1 MRNRSVFHAVLPFL
15 VLLPALATAGMV
27 ALEDEA
33 LSEFTGEGIAIVLE
47 DFRFQMKN
55 TGYIEQIGTV
65 PATGAGFQRGDMRW
79 YGLTLSGGLAADGL
93 GWTAE
98 ACGHLLCPIANKGA
112 LIAPFDNPYLLRVF
126 DKTGWDFQ
134 NASVTKT
141 VLELIGPTNSDAY
154 RWAFWGEIEVGK
166 TTTGNAGL
174 LQSQTMIVGK
184 PVSPHTTTTSAT
196 TTSTATGV
204 SGSNGTTYT
213 YTATSSQKVVRSS
226 CGLFGGNCNATTTTD
241 TYTFTTASAGQVLR
255 LARNQN
261 TSDGT
266 LALNWHSRLSGD
278 FRLSFSQT
286 SASPDAMGSVPL
298 FANGT
303 TAENAPGLKFRNVN
317 AYFPLGQLFYQSIIF
332 DDNGVDATTA
342 GNGNFVIELT
352 RLPNQTNAYNDF
364 YSFATGIGCED
375 PRFSGVNCG
384 YQRNGRPNRYY
395 ETHGYSRWGD
405 WYPGNGANC
414 GVAGTVCNT
423 FDSAADGI
431 IFSKATAAGTFTATA
446 TRPQTDTTKLADGL
460 DTPPPVPILTGDPP
474 RTGLS
479 SVNLGD
485 SRIEGILIQ
494 HLKITSL
501 GAGP

>member
-1 MRNRSVFHAVLPFL
+1 MRNRSVFHAVLPIL

-55 TGYIEQIGTV
+55 TGYIEQIGTA

-79 YGLTLSGGLAADGL
+79 YGLTVSGAGAADGL
-93 GWTAE
+93 GWTGE
-98 ACGHLLCPIANKGA
+98 ACGHSLCPIANTGA
-112 LIAPFDNPYLLRVF
+112 TIAPFDNPYMLRVF

-134 NASVTKT
+134 NASVTET
-141 VLELIGPTNSDAY
+141 VLEVIGPTNSDAY
-154 RWAFWGEIEVGK
+154 RWAFWGEAEVGK

-174 LQSQTMIVGK
+174 LQSQVMIVGK
-184 PVSPHTTTTSAT
+184 PVAPQNKITTAT
-196 TTSTATGV
+196 TTLTENDV
-204 SGSNGTTYT
+204 SGTVGTTYQ
-213 YTATSSQKVVRSS
+213 YTATTSKKIVVVDCTWPCDR
-226 CGLFGGNCNATTTTD
+226 NRTTTTD
-241 TYTFTTASAGQVLR
+241 TYTSSTASAGQVLR
-255 LARNQN
+255 LALNQDAA
-261 TSDGT
+261 DGT
-266 LALNWHSRLSGD
+266 LAINWHSRLSGD
-278 FRLSFSQT
+278 FRFSLSQT
-286 SASPDAMGSVPL
+286 SASPNTLGSVPL
-298 FANGT
+298 FDNGT
-303 TAENAPGLKFRNVN
+303 TADNAPGLKFRNVN
-317 AYFPLGQLFYQSIIF
+317 AYFPLGQLFYQSLIF
-332 DDNGVDATTA
+332 DDNGTGTTA
-342 GNGNFVIELT
+342 GNGNFIIELT
-352 RLPNQTNAYNDF
+352 RLPNQANAYNDF

-384 YQRNGRPNRYY
+384 YQRNGRPDRYR

-414 GVAGTVCNT
+414 GAAGTLCNA
-423 FDSAADGI
+423 FDSTSDGI
-431 IFSKATAAGTFTATA
+431 IFTKAGAAPTFTATA
-446 TRPQTDTTKLADGL
+446 SRPDTTASQD
-460 DTPPPVPILTGDPP
+460 DPPPTIT
-474 RTGLS
+474 RTRAGLS

>member
-1 MRNRSVFHAVLPFL
+1 MRNRSVFHTVLHIL

-55 TGYIEQIGTV
+55 TGYIEQIGTA

-79 YGLTLSGGLAADGL
+79 YGLTLSGAGAADGL
-93 GWTAE
+93 GWTSE
-98 ACGHLLCPIANKGA
+98 ACGHSLCPIANTGA
-112 LIAPFDNPYLLRVF
+112 LIAPFDNPYMLRVF

-141 VLELIGPTNSDAY
+141 VLEVIGPTNSDAY
-154 RWAFWGEIEVGK
+154 RWAFWGEAEVGK
-166 TTTGNAGL
+166 SGSTNTGL

-184 PVSPHTTTTSAT
+184 PVAPQNNTTSAT
-196 TTSTATGV
+196 TTVTENNV
-204 SGSNGTTYT
+204 SGTVGTTYQ
-213 YTATSSQKVVRSS
+213 YTATTSKKIVVVDCAFPCDR
-226 CGLFGGNCNATTTTD
+226 NRTTTTD
-241 TYTFTTASAGQVLR
+241 TYTSTTASAGQVLR
-255 LARNQN
+255 LARNQS
-261 TSDGT
+261 SDGT
-266 LALNWHSRLSGD
+266 LAINWHSRLSGD
-278 FRLSFSQT
+278 FRFSLAQT
-286 SASPDAMGSVPL
+286 GTSSNALGSVPL

-303 TAENAPGLKFRNVN
+303 TAGDAPGLKFRNVN
-317 AYFPLGQLFYQSIIF
+317 AYFPLGQLFYQSLIF
-332 DDNGVDATTA
+332 DDNGAGTTA

-352 RLPNQTNAYNDF
+352 RLPDQANAYNDF
-364 YSFATGIGCED
+364 YSYPTGIACEQAVN
-375 PRFSGVNCG
+375 SGANCG
-384 YQRNGRPNRYY
+384 YQRLGRLTRYY

-414 GVAGTVCNT
+414 GAAGTVCNT
-423 FDSAADGI
+423 FDNTTDGI
-431 IFSKATAAGTFTATA
+431 IFGKSTSAAAFTATA
-446 TRPQTDTTKLADGL
+446 TRPETDTANLSNGL
-460 DTPPPVPILTGDPP
+460 DTNPPVPILTQT
-474 RTGLS
+474 RTGLA